1 MHSASANR
9 IESKGAATLKFRL
22 GDCKHIFEN
31 EFQITAGNVTP
42 TIIGNDFWDAHEAAC
57 ERRDRPAHV
66 NPVVDKA
73 RGAGVGAGAGVEGLG
88 DFLPALVRDD
98 RDGGGVQG
106 HGRQEESAQG
116 RGVGGYGRVPAG
128 GCDGGRGNHPH
139 GEAVPR
145 HPEVGGGSLRLAC
158 ARRW

>member
-1 MHSASANR
+1 MLDVLTFSIFLWGGEVGSVRTARPPHQRARPN
-9 IESKGAATLKFRL
+9 EGGEL
-22 GDCKHIFEN
+22 G
-31 EFQITAGNVTP
+31 GV
-42 TIIGNDFWDAHEAAC
+42 WDAHEAAC

-128 GCDGGRGNHPH
+128 GGDGGRGNDPH

-145 HPEVGGGSLRLAC
+145 HPVGGGGGLRLAC
-158 ARRW
+158 ACRR